1 MLTDSDPLGAEL
13 ARAVT
18 GELPRRDVRVT
29 TAELELH
36 CVIWGREQDPPV
48 LLVHGSGAHAH
59 WWDPL
64 VPALVRGRRLIAL
77 DSRGHGES
85 GRPREIAYRLADHER
100 DLAAVLDALAPGPVV
115 LIAHS
120 MGARASLHFAAR
132 HPERVAGLALI
143 DTTISG
149 IDEKQ
154 AAGFRAKIRDRR
166 DGPAYPSHAAALAAY
181 RLVPEES
188 GVPESVMRDI
198 AHHALVEQPP
208 GTWRVRFD
216 RGVLLGDGSDALFHE
231 LGSVRCPLWIAYG
244 RFAPRAGGSELEAVR
259 ARVPAGAR
267 VDEFEGGHHLFL
279 ARPGPIGAWLVEF
292 LDSLARGA

>member
-1 MLTDSDPLGAEL
+1 LLSPPDPLGAEL

-18 GELPRRDVRVT
+18 GDVPRRDVRVVT
-29 TAELELH
+29 PELELH

-77 DSRGHGES
+77 DSRGHGQS

-100 DLAAVLDALAPGPVV
+100 DLAAVLDALAPGPVP

-120 MGARASLHFAAR
+120 MGARASLYFAAR

-143 DTTISG
+143 DTTLSG
-149 IDEKQ
+149 LDEQ
-154 AAGFRAKIRDRR
+154 QVAAFREKIRNRR
-166 DGPAYPSHAAALAAY
+166 DGPGYPSHAEALAAY

-188 GVPESVMRDI
+188 GVPEAVMRDV
-198 AHHALVEQPP
+198 AHHALIESPP

-216 RGVLLGDGSDALFHE
+216 RGVLLGDGSHALFDE
-231 LGSVRCPLWIAYG
+231 LARVRCPLRIAYA
-244 RFAPRAGGSELEAVR
+244 RRAPRPDSSELDAAR
-259 ARVPAGAR
+259 ARAPSGTLVE
-267 VDEFEGGHHLFL
+267 EFEGGHHLFL
-279 ARPGPIGAWLVEF
+279 ARPGPIGVWLAGF